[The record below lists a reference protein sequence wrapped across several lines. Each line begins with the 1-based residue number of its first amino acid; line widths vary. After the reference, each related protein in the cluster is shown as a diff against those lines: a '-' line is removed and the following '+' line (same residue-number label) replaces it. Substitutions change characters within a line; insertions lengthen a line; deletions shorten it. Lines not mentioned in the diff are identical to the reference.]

1 MICSSSVKYFFL
13 LSAVLGALLS
23 SSRIL
28 AQVNPDSNKSPLNI
42 TFTGYTGDTAAALNG
57 LRKEIADLLPPTKYK
72 KMFPSCKVVLIN
84 PGGST
89 SHIHEVNASARVLP
103 ASVEKLFTTSTILW
117 ALGADYQFKTR
128 VDMPPTSRIEGSS
141 VIGNVYLRP
150 SGDPTLK
157 MSDFDNLARF
167 LKIQGITQIEG
178 DIISDLSSDD
188 ILTNDAKKYFAE
200 TSPDYSITSVDEL
213 SDGADSLMSENG
225 GGVQDSSDEALDGE
239 DSSDEEDLPGY
250 FSEYPNFF
258 IDRNVVT
265 VRVSAGSKKGAR
277 TSVSIYPPIPGIKII
292 NRSGTSAPVVVT
304 KKRVRVGKGKK
315 RRWKTVT
322 RRSRS
327 TYTLRISTSVGKN
340 GNEQVVTITGLI
352 PARNCRNYNI
362 PIKNVPLAMAGLLK
376 WRFEESG
383 IRITGEARTGKAKNP
398 QENFNTLVEKN
409 TPLLELLKETNKRS
423 DNYLAESMFRKL
435 SAINDDP
442 ANVGKDRSIQMMKS
456 WMNVLKIYD
465 PAQQFDDGSGLS
477 RQNFQSANSVI
488 DLLHAIS
495 QRKMYADFAST
506 LSVAGIDGTT
516 RGRMINSPAWNNAHS
531 KTGTLNGVTALAG
544 YVATKDGQLAAFF
557 ITMQNFGRGA
567 SGYKRIQDA
576 IVQKLA
582 SFSYAE
588 YEAKYNPPPTIPV
601 TAPAEPE

>member
-1 MICSSSVKYFFL
+1 MNISRIIRYPFSRSVLLFSLFL
-13 LSAVLGALLS
+13 LSGNLQAQLL
-23 SSRIL
+23 
-28 AQVNPDSNKSPLNI
+28 PDSNKTPLNI
-42 TFTGYTGDTAAALNG
+42 TFSEYKGDTSAALGG

-72 KMFPSCKVVLIN
+72 KMFPSAKIVLIN
-84 PGGST
+84 PDGSA

-128 VDMPPTSRIEGSS
+128 VDMLPTSRIEGTS

-167 LKIQGITQIEG
+167 LKIQGISQIEG
-178 DIISDLSSDD
+178 DIISDLSADD
-188 ILTNDAKKYFAE
+188 ILTSDAKKYFAE
-200 TSPDYSITSVDEL
+200 TSPDYSSTSID
-213 SDGADSLMSENG
+213 DSSQLTDLMNEVG
-225 GGVQDSSDEALDGE
+225 GGLQDST
-239 DSSDEEDLPGY
+239 DEELAEAETDEEVLPGF

-265 VRVSAGSKKGAR
+265 VRVTAGAKKGAPA
-277 TSVSIYPPIPGIKII
+277 SVSVYPPIPGVRII
-292 NRSGTSAPVVVT
+292 NRAGTSSPVVVT

-315 RRWKTVT
+315 KRWKTVT
-322 RRSRS
+322 RRTRG
-327 TYTLRISTSVGKN
+327 TYTLRISTVGSKN
-340 GNEQVVTITGLI
+340 ENEQVVTLTGLI

-376 WRFEESG
+376 WRFEQVG
-383 IRITGEARTGKAKNP
+383 IRVTGSARTGKMKNP
-398 QENFNTLVEKN
+398 NEKFKTLVEKN

-435 SAINDDP
+435 SAISDDP
-442 ANVGKDRSIQMMKS
+442 TSVGKERSIQMMNS
-456 WMNVLKIYD
+456 WMNVLNISD
-465 PAQQFDDGSGLS
+465 PVMQFDDGSGLS

-488 DLLHAIS
+488 ALLHAIS
-495 QRKMYADFAST
+495 NRNMYKDFTST
-506 LSVAGIDGTT
+506 MSVAGIDGTT
-516 RGRMINSPAWNNAHS
+516 RGRMINTFAWNNAHS
-531 KTGTLNGVTALAG
+531 KTGTLNGVTALGG

-557 ITMQNFGRGA
+557 ITMQNFGGGA

-576 IVQKLA
+576 IVQRLA
-582 SFSYAE
+582 AFSYSE
-588 YEAKYNPPPTIPV
+588 YEAKYNPTPIVPV
-601 TAPAEPE
+601 TAPPQSE